1 MKAGQV
7 IVTKLKKKAINWQ
20 GSHGEVNDVTNWS
33 LALWDEVMWTPK
45 GKPMPQIQMNAD
57 EINYMM
63 MNVIPIVASLE
74 MFEIID
80 FHPYISEVAWQLQ

>member
-1 MKAGQV
+1 
-7 IVTKLKKKAINWQ
+7 
-20 GSHGEVNDVTNWS
+20 
-33 LALWDEVMWTPK
+33 MWTPK

-57 EINYMM
+57 GINYMM

-80 FHPYISEVAWQLQ
+80 FHPYISEVA